1 MLNIMQHWFTVM
13 SKWLTPIVLA
23 PAVMTE
29 RSIDYVRLVR
39 VCQNKIKM
47 KMSGTTLHTP
57 H

>member
-29 RSIDYVRLVR
+29 RSIDYVRPVR